1 MRVLLL
7 EDQPS
12 LSEAIAAHLMKN
24 GFTVDV
30 AASIRQAEA
39 ALAVNAFDVGFF
51 DLSLPDGD
59 GVVLLGQLRKRDNRM
74 PIIIMTAR
82 DQISDRIRGLDAG
95 ADDYLVKPF
104 DLNELVARLRA
115 VLRRYGGNPNP
126 VVKLGRVSI
135 DRIGQRALIDG
146 LDAQLTSKE
155 WIVLEKLVAHP
166 GLIVSKK
173 QLEQTVYS
181 FGDEIGSN
189 TLEVYISRLRKKLG
203 KDSIETVRGL
213 GYRFVVDDL

>member
-7 EDQPS
+7 EDQPN
-12 LSEAIAAHLMKN
+12 LSEAIAVHLTKK

-30 AASIRQAEA
+30 VASIGQAEA
-39 ALAVNAFDVGFF
+39 AFSVSCFDVALF

-59 GVVLLGQLRKRDNRM
+59 GVVLLSQLRRRDNKT
-74 PIIIMTAR
+74 PVIIMTAR

-104 DLNELVARLRA
+104 DLNELAARVHA

-126 VVKLGRVSI
+126 IVKHGHVSI
-135 DRIGQRALIDG
+135 DRIGHRALIGDR
-146 LDAQLTSKE
+146 DAQLTSKE
-155 WIVLEKLVAHP
+155 WVVLEKLIAQP
-166 GLIVSKK
+166 GMIVSKT
-173 QLEQTVYS
+173 QLEETVYS

-213 GYRFVVDDL
+213 GYRFTARGD

>member
-12 LSEAIAAHLMKN
+12 LSEAIVVHLTKK
-24 GFTVDV
+24 GFTVDSV
-30 AASIRQAEA
+30 ASIRQAEA
-39 ALAVNAFDVGFF
+39 ALAVSAFGAAFF

-59 GVVLLGQLRKRDNRM
+59 GVVLLSQLRQRDNRM

-104 DLNELVARLRA
+104 DLNELIARLRA

-126 VVKLGRVSI
+126 VLKFGKIFI
-135 DRIGQRALIDG
+135 DRIGHRVLIDEQ
-146 LDAQLTSKE
+146 DVQLTSKE

-166 GLIVSKK
+166 GMIVSKT
-173 QLEQTVYS
+173 QLEEAVYS

-203 KDSIETVRGL
+203 KNSIETARGL
-213 GYRFVVDDL
+213 GYRFVAGGL

>member
-59 GVVLLGQLRKRDNRM
+59 GVVLLSQLRKRDNRM

-126 VVKLGRVSI
+126 VVKLGRISI